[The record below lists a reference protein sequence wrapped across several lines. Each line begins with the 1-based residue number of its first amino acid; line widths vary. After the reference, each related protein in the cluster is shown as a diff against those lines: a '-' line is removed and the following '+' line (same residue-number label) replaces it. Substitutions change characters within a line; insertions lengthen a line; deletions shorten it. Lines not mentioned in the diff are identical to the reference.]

1 MEKQELKMICSQI
14 SELIKKTNNANV
26 YDNII
31 VFLNLTSQLYDC
43 RDEIDVI
50 PIAQQKP
57 NFLTR
62 IFNRKKAKE
71 IEDVIREQKEEK
83 ANLYKAIANA
93 GRWEQGFNR
102 TKKGEKVTKDNVFFG
117 ARIHGP
123 ISQPISSFEKYKNTE
138 PTIYNAIASQMTC
151 FMKNFEGSF
160 DNVNWL

>member
-1 MEKQELKMICSQI
+1 MICSQI
-14 SELIKKTNNANV
+14 SELIKKTNNENV

-31 VFLNLTSQLYDC
+31 TFFNLTSPLYDH
-43 RDEIDVI
+43 RDEIDEI
-50 PIAQQKP
+50 PIAQQNP
-57 NFLTR
+57 SFLTR

-71 IEDVIREQKEEK
+71 IEDVICKQKEEK
-83 ANLYKAIANA
+83 SNLYKAIVNA

-102 TKKGEKVTKDNVFFG
+102 TKKGEKVTKENVFFRTKING
-117 ARIHGP
+117 SAYLP
-123 ISQPISSFEKYKNTE
+123 ISNFEKHKDTT